1 MWAAQSYFYIS
12 HRHHKQLNTSIL
24 DGFVA
29 QFDLLVD
36 VVNADICV
44 RSFPPTPVKS
54 NSSPK
59 NVKCVIIYSTTSIK
73 IHLTLSDIQIKMF

>member
-36 VVNADICV
+36 VVNADMCV
-44 RSFPPTPVKS
+44 LFLLLQLKAIVH
-54 NSSPK
+54 PK
-59 NVKCVIIYSTTSIK
+59 
-73 IHLTLSDIQIKMF
+73 M